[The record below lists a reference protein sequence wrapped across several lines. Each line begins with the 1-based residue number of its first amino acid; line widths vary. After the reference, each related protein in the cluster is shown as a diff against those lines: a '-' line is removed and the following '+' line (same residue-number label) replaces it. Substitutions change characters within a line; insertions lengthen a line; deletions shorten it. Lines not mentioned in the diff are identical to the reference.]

1 MKIFDYIVAS
11 FLIVVV
17 AIPMAILVIA
27 GIFWILPIW
36 GKIIFGS
43 VLVLPIL
50 FYLKIFYDE
59 HLTEQF
65 IIDTEFGKGKCKLV
79 NDRNLSVFIYLRKTV
94 QNSDIKRNFF
104 NWFFEP
110 KAKYSKLMVISG
122 DEHSVLNVYNNMKKQ
137 KKYDY
142 YLIEKKKLKT
152 NIIDLYEKSA
162 KININEANIAQLAQL
177 PFMDKNK
184 ALKVILH
191 IQKRGELNSVWDF
204 AKLADLEQNQIDQ
217 ILKRVYVEKTEVK
230 YIETYEEI
238 KKSCPT
244 KKTPLWIYCKQKPP
258 LK

>member
-1 MKIFDYIVAS
+1 MKNIFEFLVIS
-11 FLIVVV
+11 FLIVII

-36 GKIIFGS
+36 GKIIFGF
-43 VLVLPIL
+43 VLILPIL

-65 IIDTEFGKGKCKLV
+65 IIDTEFGKGKCKLIHTKET
-79 NDRNLSVFIYLRKTV
+79 LSVFIYLRKTV
-94 QNSDIKRNFF
+94 QNFNIKRNFF

-122 DEHSVLNVYNNMKKQ
+122 NEHSVLDVYNNMKKQ

-152 NIIDLYEKSA
+152 NIIDLYEKSS

-184 ALKVILH
+184 ALKVLLY
-191 IQKRGELNSVWDF
+191 IQKNGELNSVWEF
-204 AKLADLEQNQIDQ
+204 AKLAELEQNQIDS
-217 ILKRVYVEKTEVK
+217 ILKRVYVKKTEVK
-230 YIETYEEI
+230 NIETYEDI
-238 KKSCPT
+238 KKELSDNQDRT
-244 KKTPLWIYCKQKPP
+244 LDI
-258 LK
+258 L